1 MGLLRRLKIIVIM
14 LAVMAVAESHA
25 EVQPFG
31 EYQVKAVFLLNLT
44 NFIRWPE
51 ESFSGPSDPFKI
63 IILGDDPYKTILDTT
78 VKGESV
84 QGHPIV
90 VERRSYREGLPP
102 CHLLFISSSLKRKV
116 PDILASIKH
125 SNTLTVGDHAGFCRQ
140 GGMINLIF
148 KNNRV
153 QIEANVRDAEKS
165 GLQLNSKLLRI
176 AIPF

>member
-1 MGLLRRLKIIVIM
+1 MGLLRRLKILGVM

-44 NFIRWPE
+44 SFVKWPE
-51 ESFSGPSDPFKI
+51 VAFSAPSDPFKI
-63 IILGDDPYKTILDTT
+63 IVLGDDPFKAVLDKTF
-78 VKGESV
+78 KGEMV

-90 VERRSYREGLPP
+90 IERRSHRDVLPP
-102 CHLLFISSSLKRKV
+102 GHLLFISSSLKRRV
-116 PDILASIKH
+116 PDVLAGIKH
-125 SNTLTVGDHAGFCRQ
+125 SNMLTVGDHAGFCRQ

-165 GLQLNSKLLRI
+165 GLQINSKLLRI
-176 AIPF
+176 AVPF

>member
-1 MGLLRRLKIIVIM
+1 MSLLRQLIM
-14 LAVMAVAESHA
+14 FILLAVMAAAASHA

-51 ESFSGPSDPFKI
+51 ESFSSPKAPFRI
-63 IILGDDPYKTILDTT
+63 LVLGDDPFKAVLDKT

-90 VERRSYREGLPP
+90 IVRRTYREGLQP
-102 CHLLFISSSLKRKV
+102 CHLLFISPSLKRKV
-116 PDILASIKH
+116 PDILTNIK
-125 SNTLTVGDHAGFCRQ
+125 SFNTLTVGDHPGFCRQ

-153 QIEANVRDAEKS
+153 QIESNVKEAEQS
-165 GLQLNSKLLRI
+165 GLQINSKLLRI
-176 AIPF
+176 SIPF

>member
-1 MGLLRRLKIIVIM
+1 MFIL
-14 LAVMAVAESHA
+14 LAVMAASESHA

-51 ESFSGPSDPFKI
+51 ESFSSPTAPFRI
-63 IILGDDPYKTILDTT
+63 LVLGDDPFKAILDKT

-90 VERRSYREGLPP
+90 IERRSYREDLQP
-102 CHLLFISSSLKRKV
+102 CHLLFISPSLKRKV
-116 PDILASIKH
+116 PDILANIKPFYP
-125 SNTLTVGDHAGFCRQ
+125 LTVGDYPGFCRQ

-148 KNNRV
+148 RNNRV
-153 QIEANVRDAEKS
+153 QIESNVKKAEQS
-165 GLQLNSKLLRI
+165 GLQINSKLLRI
-176 AIPF
+176 SIPF